1 MSVSGS
7 VAPRGNMSTENAEE
21 QLSAAYVR
29 AIAAA
34 AALLVGFLVALTA
47 CVPSSASTD
56 LVFDMDQP
64 LACPATEVVS
74 AALGAQV
81 SPLDELHSASFNLC
95 LYDGAGM
102 PEPHEVAA
110 AQVARGRLNLLAW
123 SAVGLEE
130 DIASGLAQEGPDALG
145 GTAATVGLYLPE
157 NYARAWLDDE
167 DRGVRIELSVGF
179 GASEDPDGS
188 DLVAALTAVWQGLQA
203 GVG

>member
-7 VAPRGNMSTENAEE
+7 VAPRGNMSTENAE
-21 QLSAAYVR
+21 R

-34 AALLVGFLVALTA
+34 AALMVGFLVALTA
-47 CVPSSASTD
+47 CAPSSASTD

-81 SPLDELHSASFNLC
+81 SPLDELHSESFDLC

-102 PEPHEVAA
+102 PEAQEVAA
-110 AQVARGRLNLLAW
+110 VQVARGRLDDLLAW
-123 SAVGLEE
+123 SVVGLEE
-130 DIASGLAQEGPDALG
+130 DIASGLAQESPDALG
-145 GTAATVGLYLPE
+145 GTAATVGLYLPK